1 MATPRVLLA
10 SLFLVT
16 QAAGWTID
24 FAPATTNGSVSIEK
38 VSLPSPGS
46 LDGPKINV
54 TANSTSSDW
63 WYFDAV
69 SDIPGDE
76 STLEIVF
83 HNSGVIPTS
92 QPLAVQITGTYSN
105 GTRFDKYVE
114 AKGGATVTV
123 DEEGVRGHWKGADA
137 TFFSTPL
144 EKPGLTFTIEVD
156 APEIGVNVTFVLEA
170 VSP

>member
-1 MATPRVLLA
+1 MAAYRSLAA

-16 QAAGWTID
+16 QASGWTID
-24 FAPATTNGSVSIEK
+24 FAPVTTNGSVFIEK

-54 TANSTSSDW
+54 TVNSTSSDW

-105 GTRFDKYVE
+105 GTKFDKYVE

-123 DEEGVRGHWKGADA
+123 DEEGV
-137 TFFSTPL
+137 
-144 EKPGLTFTIEVD
+144 
-156 APEIGVNVTFVLEA
+156 
-170 VSP
+170 